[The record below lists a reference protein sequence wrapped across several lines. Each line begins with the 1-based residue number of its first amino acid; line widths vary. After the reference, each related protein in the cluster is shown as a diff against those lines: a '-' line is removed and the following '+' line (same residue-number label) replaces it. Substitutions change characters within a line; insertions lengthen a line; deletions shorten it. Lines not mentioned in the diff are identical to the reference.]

1 MIFAAEC
8 CMQVKS
14 VNFTTSGMKFTQSC
28 RFSRMKTIRQLTD
41 PKSTN
46 TQLWVLQ
53 VAICPYRLTPVNF
66 TIPPSHIQAISD
78 ALESIKRWLLITAR
92 PKVEDCRPFDGFHDF
107 TTHSW
112 HVVLMQT
119 NGAIWSVCGLN
130 SQTVEFMS
138 TRSTVIPLPGSLSLY
153 TSLTGLRNVKGTLR
167 ASESLVLVPHTTRFS
182 GFQSSHS
189 SVFWSQ

>member
-1 MIFAAEC
+1 MDISKKLLAANFVGAWPALCARGRTSVSITKTPSMI
-8 CMQVKS
+8 
-14 VNFTTSGMKFTQSC
+14 TWIG
-28 RFSRMKTIRQLTD
+28 R
-41 PKSTN
+41 
-46 TQLWVLQ
+46 VLG
-53 VAICPYRLTPVNF
+53 VYYNIAICPYRLTPVNF
-66 TIPPSHIQAISD
+66 TIPPSHIQAIRD